1 MKVTRKCSFALLIL
15 ISGSISI
22 LLCEKAYAWKTEGRW
37 STAKFNCSGKLV
49 KIGVDM
55 KSRIGGGD
63 ASPVRNA
70 YMAVNGK
77 TMEAAWIVGASMD
90 SVETNNRDYTLV
102 TNSSSGTYLQSI
114 GVKDKQC
121 FPIR

>member
-1 MKVTRKCSFALLIL
+1 MSNFNLLRVIFILYIL
-15 ISGSISI
+15 IPSTA
-22 LLCEKAYAWKTEGRW
+22 LAWQKEGKW
-37 STAKFNCSGKLV
+37 STARFNCSSTLV

-55 KSRIGGGD
+55 NSRIGGGD

-70 YMAVNGK
+70 YMTINGK
-77 TMEAAWIVGASMD
+77 TLGAAWIVGGSMD

-114 GVKDKQC
+114 GVKNKKC
-121 FPIR
+121 SPIK